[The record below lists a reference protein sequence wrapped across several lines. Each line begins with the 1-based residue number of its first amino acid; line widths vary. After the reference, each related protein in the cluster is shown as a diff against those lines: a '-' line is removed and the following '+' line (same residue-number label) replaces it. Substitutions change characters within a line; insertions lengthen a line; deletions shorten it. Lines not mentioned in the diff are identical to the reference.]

1 MVGPE
6 ERAGAAFKESCMLD
20 AALSLMMLA
29 AIALVGGAVFLL
41 RRGER
46 KRPVLMLT
54 LAGIMVLNLIIWTLP
69 DSTGTTLKGAAEAG
83 PNQ

>member
-1 MVGPE
+1 
-6 ERAGAAFKESCMLD
+6 MLD

-29 AIALVGGAVFLL
+29 AIALLGGAAFLL

-54 LAGIMVLNLIIWTLP
+54 LAGIMVVNLVIWTLP
-69 DSTGTTLKGAAEAG
+69 DRTGATLAGAAQAG
-83 PNQ
+83 PAQ

>member
-1 MVGPE
+1 
-6 ERAGAAFKESCMLD
+6 MLD

-54 LAGIMVLNLIIWTLP
+54 LAGIMVVNLVIWTLP
-69 DSTGTTLKGAAEAG
+69 DRTGATLAGAAQAG
-83 PNQ
+83 PAQ

>member
-1 MVGPE
+1 
-6 ERAGAAFKESCMLD
+6 MLD

-46 KRPVLMLT
+46 KRPSLMLT
-54 LAGIMVLNLIIWTLP
+54 LAAIMVMNLIIWTLP
-69 DSTGTTLKGAAEAG
+69 SPKGDTLAQAAKEG
-83 PNQ
+83 RTE

>member
-1 MVGPE
+1 
-6 ERAGAAFKESCMLD
+6 MLD

-46 KRPVLMLT
+46 KRPALMLT
-54 LAGIMVLNLIIWTLP
+54 LAGVMGLNLIIWTLP
-69 DSTGTTLKGAAEAG
+69 DKAGTTLAGAAAQG
-83 PNQ
+83 PQQ

>member
-1 MVGPE
+1 VVGPE

-29 AIALVGGAVFLL
+29 TIALVGGAVFLL

-54 LAGIMVLNLIIWTLP
+54 LAGIMVVNLIIWTLP

>member
-1 MVGPE
+1 
-6 ERAGAAFKESCMLD
+6 MLD

-29 AIALVGGAVFLL
+29 AIALVGGGVFLL

-54 LAGIMVLNLIIWTLP
+54 LAGIMVVNLIIWTLP
-69 DSTGTTLKGAAEAG
+69 DRSGSTLAGAAQAG
-83 PNQ
+83 PTQ

>member
-1 MVGPE
+1 
-6 ERAGAAFKESCMLD
+6 MLD

-54 LAGIMVLNLIIWTLP
+54 LAGVMVMNL
-69 DSTGTTLKGAAEAG
+69 
-83 PNQ
+83 

>member
-1 MVGPE
+1 
-6 ERAGAAFKESCMLD
+6 MLD

-29 AIALVGGAVFLL
+29 AIALVGGAVFLF

-54 LAGIMVLNLIIWTLP
+54 LTGVMIMNLIIWTLP
-69 DSTGTTLKGAAEAG
+69 DKGGSTLAGQASAG
-83 PNQ
+83 PQQ

>member
-1 MVGPE
+1 
-6 ERAGAAFKESCMLD
+6 MLD

-29 AIALVGGAVFLL
+29 AIALVGGAVFLF

-54 LAGIMVLNLIIWTLP
+54 LAGIMVVNLIIWTLP
-69 DSTGTTLKGAAEAG
+69 DRSGTTLKAAADAG
-83 PNQ
+83 PAQ

>member
-1 MVGPE
+1 
-6 ERAGAAFKESCMLD
+6 MLD

-54 LAGIMVLNLIIWTLP
+54 LAGIMVVNLIIWTLP
-69 DSTGTTLKGAAEAG
+69 DRTGTTLKSAADAG
-83 PNQ
+83 PTQ

>member
-1 MVGPE
+1 
-6 ERAGAAFKESCMLD
+6 MLD

-46 KRPVLMLT
+46 KRPALMLT
-54 LAGIMVLNLIIWTLP
+54 LAGIMVMNLIIWTLP
-69 DSTGTTLKGAAEAG
+69 DKAGTTLAAAAAQG
-83 PNQ
+83 PQQ